1 MSSTSGLHE
10 RCLIRQDILS
20 ALIRK
25 RLNKYTKQL
34 LNNKEYTMSEIANYF
49 LYRNAEGE
57 TGLSANSIDDL
68 NLDDLFAEIDYCHS
82 SIGRQYLYYLL
93 LSDKTSGMEKQEALL
108 SSLATH
114 TELRTLLSNALKEL
128 DKPDAYSIVSIL
140 ENDNT
145 GIGAKEMV
153 LINIC
158 RFLPLLFL
166 ALMLLTHSGVF
177 LTLFVFSFVANA
189 VLHYRNKAKIQR
201 YFFSIPQLL
210 KMIRQAGKLAQ
221 NKEFI
226 SVDPSIT
233 TDLKAVEGLKKYISY
248 FRFNLSLDNDMA
260 ILFYM
265 AAELIRVFF
274 LHEAYAVGRT
284 FHLLKEKATAIH
296 NVYRFIGFLDSILS
310 VAILRE
316 ELPYYCLPGD
326 NRAGERLRTQAVY
339 HPLIENCIP
348 NDMVL
353 HEKSA
358 LITGSNMAGKTCFM
372 RTIGVNLLAAKT
384 LHTCF
389 AEVFEI
395 NTGISLLS
403 SIHQGD
409 NLMENKSYF
418 MQEVT
423 TIKDFVDESGHG
435 NHLFLLDELFRGT
448 NTKERIAISKAVLS
462 WLVKS
467 DNLVF
472 VSTHDL
478 ELADMLEDE
487 YELYYFSESVKDGIL
502 SFDYKLKRGVA
513 TEHNAI
519 KILEI
524 CDYPAS
530 LVSEAHSI
538 TSI

>member
-1 MSSTSGLHE
+1 
-10 RCLIRQDILS
+10 
-20 ALIRK
+20 
-25 RLNKYTKQL
+25 
-34 LNNKEYTMSEIANYF
+34 MSEIANYF

-221 NKEFI
+221 NKEFV

-233 TDLKAVEGLKKYISY
+233 TDLKDVEGLKKYISY

-296 NVYRFIGFLDSILS
+296 NVYRFIGFVDSILS

-326 NRAGERLRTQAVY
+326 NRAGEKLNEILTNFLSTDATFESPYTEVRPVTRVAVVVFSSNSSLCGAFNANVVKKLGETLEEYKSLGKENILIYPVGKKVEQAVKKLGY
-339 HPLIENCIP
+339 T
-348 NDMVL
+348 
-353 HEKSA
+353 SQ
-358 LITGSNMAGKTCFM
+358 GSYQGMADKPSYM
-372 RTIGVNLLAAKT
+372 QAYELAALLMQEFMEKQIDRVELIYHHFKSMGSQILMREEYLPIDLSKVAATAATEGSGKRGFQNDYIVEPSVGQLIADLLPKVLSQKLFTVLQDSNASEHAART
-384 LHTCF
+384 LAMQT
-389 AEVFEI
+389 A
-395 NTGISLLS
+395 T
-403 SIHQGD
+403 D
-409 NLMENKSYF
+409 NANELIQDLTKQYNKSR
-418 MQEVT
+418 QQAITNE
-423 TIKDFVDESGHG
+423 
-435 NHLFLLDELFRGT
+435 LLDI
-448 NTKERIAISKAVLS
+448 IAGS
-462 WLVKS
+462 
-467 DNLVF
+467 
-472 VSTHDL
+472 
-478 ELADMLEDE
+478 
-487 YELYYFSESVKDGIL
+487 
-502 SFDYKLKRGVA
+502 LK
-513 TEHNAI
+513 
-519 KILEI
+519 
-524 CDYPAS
+524 
-530 LVSEAHSI
+530 
-538 TSI
+538 

>member
-1 MSSTSGLHE
+1 
-10 RCLIRQDILS
+10 
-20 ALIRK
+20 
-25 RLNKYTKQL
+25 
-34 LNNKEYTMSEIANYF
+34 
-49 LYRNAEGE
+49 
-57 TGLSANSIDDL
+57 
-68 NLDDLFAEIDYCHS
+68 
-82 SIGRQYLYYLL
+82 
-93 LSDKTSGMEKQEALL
+93 
-108 SSLATH
+108 
-114 TELRTLLSNALKEL
+114 
-128 DKPDAYSIVSIL
+128 
-140 ENDNT
+140 
-145 GIGAKEMV
+145 
-153 LINIC
+153 
-158 RFLPLLFL
+158 
-166 ALMLLTHSGVF
+166 
-177 LTLFVFSFVANA
+177 
-189 VLHYRNKAKIQR
+189 
-201 YFFSIPQLL
+201 
-210 KMIRQAGKLAQ
+210 MIRQAGKLAQ
-221 NKEFI
+221 NKEFV

-233 TDLKAVEGLKKYISY
+233 NDLKAVEGLKKYISY

-260 ILFYM
+260 IMFYM
-265 AAELIRVFF
+265 VAELIRVFF

-358 LITGSNMAGKTCFM
+358 LITGSNMAGKTCLM
-372 RTIGVNLLAAKT
+372 RTIGVNLLAAKA

-423 TIKDFVDESGHG
+423 TIKNFVDESGHG
-435 NHLFLLDELFRGT
+435 NYLFLLDELFRGT

-467 DNLVF
+467 DNVVF

-502 SFDYKLKRGVA
+502 SFDYKLKRGIA

-538 TSI
+538 TNI

>member
-1 MSSTSGLHE
+1 
-10 RCLIRQDILS
+10 
-20 ALIRK
+20 
-25 RLNKYTKQL
+25 
-34 LNNKEYTMSEIANYF
+34 MSEIANYF

-221 NKEFI
+221 NKEFV

-233 TDLKAVEGLKKYISY
+233 TDLK
-248 FRFNLSLDNDMA
+248 DC
-260 ILFYM
+260 
-265 AAELIRVFF
+265 
-274 LHEAYAVGRT
+274 
-284 FHLLKEKATAIH
+284 LL
-296 NVYRFIGFLDSILS
+296 Y
-310 VAILRE
+310 
-316 ELPYYCLPGD
+316 
-326 NRAGERLRTQAVY
+326 
-339 HPLIENCIP
+339 
-348 NDMVL
+348 
-353 HEKSA
+353 
-358 LITGSNMAGKTCFM
+358 
-372 RTIGVNLLAAKT
+372 
-384 LHTCF
+384 
-389 AEVFEI
+389 
-395 NTGISLLS
+395 
-403 SIHQGD
+403 
-409 NLMENKSYF
+409 
-418 MQEVT
+418 
-423 TIKDFVDESGHG
+423 
-435 NHLFLLDELFRGT
+435 
-448 NTKERIAISKAVLS
+448 
-462 WLVKS
+462 
-467 DNLVF
+467 
-472 VSTHDL
+472 
-478 ELADMLEDE
+478 
-487 YELYYFSESVKDGIL
+487 
-502 SFDYKLKRGVA
+502 
-513 TEHNAI
+513 
-519 KILEI
+519 
-524 CDYPAS
+524 
-530 LVSEAHSI
+530 
-538 TSI
+538 TSPSPRD

>member
-1 MSSTSGLHE
+1 MLFQLIYKTGLYD
-10 RCLIRQDILS
+10 IRSS

-25 RLNKYTKQL
+25 RLNKCTKQL
-34 LNNKEYTMSEIANYF
+34 LNHKEYTMSEIANYF

-114 TELRTLLSNALKEL
+114 AELRTLLSNALKEL

-145 GIGAKEMV
+145 GIGAKEMA
-153 LINIC
+153 LINVC

-221 NKEFI
+221 NKEFV

-233 TDLKAVEGLKKYISY
+233 NDLKAVEGLKKYISY

-260 ILFYM
+260 IMFYM
-265 AAELIRVFF
+265 VAELIRVFF

-372 RTIGVNLLAAKT
+372 RTIGVNLLAAKA

-423 TIKDFVDESGHG
+423 TIKNFVDESGHG
-435 NHLFLLDELFRGT
+435 NYLFLLDELFRGT

-467 DNLVF
+467 DNVVF

-502 SFDYKLKRGVA
+502 SFDYKLKRGIA

-538 TSI
+538 TNI

>member
-1 MSSTSGLHE
+1 
-10 RCLIRQDILS
+10 
-20 ALIRK
+20 
-25 RLNKYTKQL
+25 
-34 LNNKEYTMSEIANYF
+34 MSEIANYF

-93 LSDKTSGMEKQEALL
+93 LLDKTSGMEKQEALL

-221 NKEFI
+221 NKEFV

-233 TDLKAVEGLKKYISY
+233 NDLKAVEGLKKYISY

-260 ILFYM
+260 IMFYM
-265 AAELIRVFF
+265 VAELIRVFF

-409 NLMENKSYF
+409 NLMEIR
-418 MQEVT
+418 VT
-423 TIKDFVDESGHG
+423 LCRK
-435 NHLFLLDELFRGT
+435 
-448 NTKERIAISKAVLS
+448 
-462 WLVKS
+462 
-467 DNLVF
+467 
-472 VSTHDL
+472 
-478 ELADMLEDE
+478 
-487 YELYYFSESVKDGIL
+487 
-502 SFDYKLKRGVA
+502 
-513 TEHNAI
+513 
-519 KILEI
+519 
-524 CDYPAS
+524 
-530 LVSEAHSI
+530 
-538 TSI
+538 

>member
-1 MSSTSGLHE
+1 
-10 RCLIRQDILS
+10 
-20 ALIRK
+20 
-25 RLNKYTKQL
+25 
-34 LNNKEYTMSEIANYF
+34 MSEIANYF

-221 NKEFI
+221 NKEFV

-233 TDLKAVEGLKKYISY
+233 TDLKDVEGLKKYISY

-296 NVYRFIGFLDSILS
+296 NVYRFIGFVDSILS

-513 TEHNAI
+513 TEHNVI